1 MNLYILLPL
10 SESLDLIAGLY
21 IEQVDV
27 TATLAAKDVFGEYDR
42 DVELSYTLY
51 GVRAGFRF

>member
-1 MNLYILLPL
+1 LPL